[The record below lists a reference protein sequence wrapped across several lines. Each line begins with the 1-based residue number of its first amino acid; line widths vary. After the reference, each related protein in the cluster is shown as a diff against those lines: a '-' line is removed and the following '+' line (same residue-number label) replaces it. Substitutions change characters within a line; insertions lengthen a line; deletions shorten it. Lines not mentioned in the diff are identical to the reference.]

1 MSVAIV
7 LDFMNKVFGAMT
19 IKKLEKIQVE
29 DFKPTCRQNQP
40 EPELASRVS
49 VNNA

>member
-1 MSVAIV
+1 MSVV
-7 LDFMNKVFGAMT
+7 HDFMNKLFGALT

>member
-1 MSVAIV
+1 MSVV
-7 LDFMNKVFGAMT
+7 QDFMNKLFGAMT

-29 DFKPTCRQNQP
+29 DFKPTFRQHQP